1 MSCDRLGSKAD
12 ACEFFGVTYQT
23 LGAWIRNGM
32 PVVTRGSK
40 GVEWRIDLLEAAQ
53 WRFGGGGAYDKK
65 DPDSMPPKERLD
77 WIRGN
82 REMVKYRQEIG
93 ELIPSDVHRVELAAV
108 IKVIATALD
117 TLMDVLERDA
127 GLNAEAIERGQAVI
141 DGYRESLYHQL
152 IELKEQE

>member
-1 MSCDRLGSKAD
+1 
-12 ACEFFGVTYQT
+12 
-23 LGAWIRNGM
+23 
-32 PVVTRGSK
+32 
-40 GVEWRIDLLEAAQ
+40 
-53 WRFGGGGAYDKK
+53 
-65 DPDSMPPKERLD
+65 MPPKERLD

-82 REMVKYRQEIG
+82 REMIKYRQEIG
-93 ELIPSDVHRVELAAV
+93 ELIPSDVHRIELAAV

-127 GLNAEAIERGQAVI
+127 GLNAKAVKRGQSVI